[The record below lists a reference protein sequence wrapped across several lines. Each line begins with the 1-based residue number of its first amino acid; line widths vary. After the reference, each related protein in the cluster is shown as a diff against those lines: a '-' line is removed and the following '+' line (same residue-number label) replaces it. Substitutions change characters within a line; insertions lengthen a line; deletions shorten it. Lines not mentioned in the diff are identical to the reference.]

1 MPTDIPWW
9 IVAIVVP
16 LAVYCA
22 ALVWGM
28 LRWFEARESAAA
40 ASAHKREERRDELL
54 AQQTLTLTQ
63 LGAAIQR
70 MGERIEELPVKLARG
85 RQS

>member
-1 MPTDIPWW
+1 
-9 IVAIVVP
+9 
-16 LAVYCA
+16 
-22 ALVWGM
+22 
-28 LRWFEARESAAA
+28 
-40 ASAHKREERRDELL
+40 L

-70 MGERIEELPVKLARG
+70 MGERIEELPAKLARG